1 VRFSGR
7 GRLGRQVLHAS
18 DLSPGAGELQPP
30 ITAAAISAWSHVLA
44 PEITVSGSIPQ
55 GQTTAN
61 ISYFV
66 LDRARNAVVGNITLP
81 DASTVANSF
90 RLNVRVPQLSDNFDV
105 GTMSDD
111 GEFVSA
117 GFTIETLTAPTG
129 AVGQD

>member
-1 VRFSGR
+1 VYKD
-7 GRLGRQVLHAS
+7 
-18 DLSPGAGELQPP
+18 DLARHAGELQPP

-61 ISYFV
+61 VTYFV
-66 LDRARNAVVGNITLP
+66 VDRARNAVVGNITLP